1 MRASH
6 VIFFLVA
13 YALFLLLSGS
23 VGVPHL
29 VAGAFVAAM
38 AALLFGGGFRPQV
51 GRILDPRRW
60 GYFVVWIGV
69 FLWECIKA
77 NVDVA
82 YRVLHP
88 EMPIRP
94 GIVRIDTALENPMAR
109 ALLANAVTMTPGTLS
124 VDLVDKTL
132 YVHWINVT
140 TRDRA
145 EATEKVA
152 GKFERLL
159 TKVFE

>member
-6 VIFFLVA
+6 LLFFVIAF
-13 YALFLLLSGS
+13 ALFLLLSGS
-23 VGVPHL
+23 VDGAHL
-29 VAGAFVAAM
+29 VAGVFVAAM
-38 AALLFGGGFRPQV
+38 ASILFGGGLSVHPRRV
-51 GRILDPRRW
+51 LDPRRW
-60 GYFVVWIGV
+60 GYFVVWVGV

-77 NVDVA
+77 NFDVA

-88 EMPIRP
+88 TLPIHP
-94 GIVRIDTALENPMAR
+94 GIVRIDTQLENPTAR

-124 VDLVDKTL
+124 VDLVGDTL

-152 GKFERLL
+152 GRFERLL
-159 TKVFE
+159 GKIFE